1 MMRKI
6 RFSDIE
12 SIVRGKAGTYE
23 THTLTGIPLKVG
35 IGVNLRKR
43 LMQHRASRQSALKLK
58 AGGQRSNPND
68 VQSKSSI
75 LAKHLYYD
83 TSLVA
88 DYDLKSETGRRTFLE
103 EKCYF
108 VFELTGNR
116 AKARDVEKLR
126 ERQLQFRYVGKVSKR

>member
-1 MMRKI
+1 VIQKI

-12 SIVRGKAGTYE
+12 SIVPAKAGIYE
-23 THTLTGIPLKVG
+23 MHTLTGIPLKVG
-35 IGVNLRKR
+35 ISVNLQER

-58 AGGQRSNPND
+58 AGGERSNPKD

-88 DYDLKSETGRRTFLE
+88 DYDLKSEAGRRT
-103 EKCYF
+103 
-108 VFELTGNR
+108 
-116 AKARDVEKLR
+116 
-126 ERQLQFRYVGKVSKR
+126 VS